1 MIASAYRWIMG
12 LLWVVLICV
21 TAIVCSVFAKSGAYE
36 RFFKAMVRGL
46 FRVLVIPVRVRG
58 TAGLTPQ
65 SAGRLYLCNHVSL
78 FDVPLLCGYL
88 PGMIRGVEWGR
99 HFRWPLYGLMIRRL
113 GNIPIDRDDSMAS
126 MRSLQKARRRL
137 QAGHSLVIMPEAHR
151 TVDGRLR
158 PFKRLPFHI
167 AREAGVEVVPVGISG
182 LYGLH
187 RKGSWVIRSS
197 RLLLRVGEP
206 IPAGIVKA
214 STAAE
219 LRDLARQRILELVE
233 RP

>member
-1 MIASAYRWIMG
+1 MISSAYRWVVG
-12 LLWVVLICV
+12 FAWVMAICV
-21 TAIVCSVFAKSGAYE
+21 TTIVCSIFAKSGAYE

-58 TAGLTPQ
+58 TGHLAPQ
-65 SAGRLYLCNHVSL
+65 RAGRLYLCNHVSL
-78 FDVPLLCGYL
+78 FDVPLLCGFL
-88 PGMIRGVEWGR
+88 PGMVRGVEWGP
-99 HFRWPLYGLMIRRL
+99 HFRWPLYGLMIRRI
-113 GNIPIDRDDSMAS
+113 GNIPIDRDDAFAS
-126 MRSLQKARRRL
+126 MRSLQRARRRL

-151 TVDGRLR
+151 TVDGQLR
-158 PFKRLPFHI
+158 QFKRLPFHI

-197 RLLLRVGEP
+197 RLLLRVGTP
-206 IPAGIVKA
+206 ISAGTVRT

-219 LRDLARQRILELVE
+219 LRDLTRQRILELVE